1 MRAVSARHNAD
12 CRREKWYP
20 EHMLEGLGLMTVG
33 MTTVFAF
40 LGILVISMH
49 VLARVAA
56 RFPPAEPPERAAPPV
71 ETDDAD
77 IAVVLAAIEAWRQSN
92 AASTGRG

>member
-1 MRAVSARHNAD
+1 ML
-12 CRREKWYP
+12 
-20 EHMLEGLGLMTVG
+20 LEGLGLMAVG

-49 VLARVAA
+49 ALARVAGLFPPVEPPEQEA
-56 RFPPAEPPERAAPPV
+56 PPAE
-71 ETDDAD
+71 TSDAD

>member
-1 MRAVSARHNAD
+1 MA
-12 CRREKWYP
+12 
-20 EHMLEGLGLMTVG
+20 VG

-56 RFPPAEPPERAAPPV
+56 RFPPAEPPER
-71 ETDDAD
+71 ETSPTETSDAD
-77 IAVVLAAIEAWRQSN
+77 IAVVLAAIEAWRHSN